1 MNNCRDLSKNFD
13 ATREEQ
19 EKTRGAE
26 GGKLWGKVAAQFFL
40 KLCGNVAAKC
50 LLKIAQKSCGEI
62 FAQNCVKRHGL
73 VFAQNYAKKLLYN
86 FCSKLH
92 GKR

>member
-1 MNNCRDLSKNFD
+1 MNNCRDLSKKFD

-40 KLCGNVAAKC
+40 KVAWKRC
-50 LLKIAQKSCGEI
+50 VEI
-62 FAQNCVKRHGL
+62 FVQNC
-73 VFAQNYAKKLLYN
+73 AKKLRRCDTYFVQN
-86 FCSKLH
+86 CGITFAKNCA
-92 GKR
+92 